1 MHDRIRER
9 YEAVQKSTEALRGS
23 TDHLKEGGGG
33 GDDGDMEARIAKLEV
48 AVEYIQ
54 RDVAEIKADL
64 KTTNEAL
71 RGFGNEVNGELRGLA
86 TDVAAVKERLAH
98 TPTTLQMWGAV
109 AAIIAP
115 IGAALWWI
123 VQQYLGPLLS
133 KAAGL

>member
-1 MHDRIRER
+1 
-9 YEAVQKSTEALRGS
+9 
-23 TDHLKEGGGG
+23 
-33 GDDGDMEARIAKLEV
+33 MEARIAKLEV